1 VLAERRGGRFYEGS
15 DTRRPA
21 GAPIMPKPSAATAS
35 RPAVAKLKP
44 AHDVVVAGG
53 GVIDPA
59 NGIDAVLDIGIRKGR
74 IAAVAAKLDP
84 GRAKAIDATGLIVTP
99 GLIDTHAH
107 VYEYVSGDFGLNP
120 DLVGV
125 RSGVTTVVDQGGPS
139 ALTFDGF
146 RKFIVETAKTRVY
159 AFISAY
165 LAGGLLGH
173 RYVDLYGP
181 TGINVKAIVK
191 AARDNP
197 DLVRGIKAHAEPG
210 GYSRWGMASLKL
222 AKEASREL
230 KLPVYIHLGTLWPEA
245 KGAAVDASKI
255 IDEVVPLLDPGDI
268 LAHPFTKFPSGFVA
282 ADGTIHPLIRE
293 ALAKGVRIDVGR
305 GAHFSFGNARRVID
319 AGILPFTLGADLHG
333 YNVRLQDGGRAYR
346 GMFSGEG
353 VDAIV
358 QDEDRGSPFARPYSL
373 QHAMTELLALGVPLA
388 EAVRMA
394 TQNAAVMLG
403 LEPEM
408 GSLSVGMPADLSAM
422 RLIEVDWTLVD
433 SERVTHSA
441 TQLLHPEFA
450 IRAGKLHRAD
460 SPLLPEFAAAAA

>member
-1 VLAERRGGRFYEGS
+1 MA
-15 DTRRPA
+15 
-21 GAPIMPKPSAATAS
+21 KSAKRTSA
-35 RPAVAKLKP
+35 AVAKLKP
-44 AHDVVVAGG
+44 AFDVVVKGG
-53 GVIDPA
+53 RVIDPA
-59 NGIDAVLDIGIRKGR
+59 NGVDAVCDIGIKKGR
-74 IAAVAAKLDP
+74 IAAVAPQLDA
-84 GRAKAIDATGLIVTP
+84 GVGKVIDAAGLLVTP

-107 VYEYVSGDFGLNP
+107 VYQYVAGDFGLNP

-146 RKFIVETAKTRVY
+146 RKFIVETAKSRVY

-181 TGINVKAIVK
+181 AGINVRAIVK

-210 GYSRWGMASLKL
+210 GYSRWGMASMKL

-230 KLPVYIHLGTLWPEA
+230 DLPVYIHLGTLWPEA
-245 KGAAVDASKI
+245 NRAAVDAAKI

-268 LAHPFTKFPSGFVA
+268 LAHPFTRFPSGFVA
-282 ADGTIHPLIRE
+282 PDGSIHPLVRE

-305 GAHFSFGNARRVID
+305 GAHFSFAAAERIIG
-319 AGILPFTLGADLHG
+319 AGILPFTIGADLHG
-333 YNVRLQDGGRAYR
+333 YNVRMADVGRAYR

-358 QDEDRGSPFARPYSL
+358 PDEDRATPFARPYSL
-373 QHAMTELLALGVPLA
+373 QHAMTELLALGVPLT
-388 EAVRMA
+388 EVVRMA
-394 TQNAAVMLG
+394 THNAAIMIG
-403 LEPEM
+403 LDAEI
-408 GSLSVGMPADLSAM
+408 GSLAVGMPADLSLM
-422 RLIEVDWTLVD
+422 RLIDGDWTLID
-433 SERVTHSA
+433 SLRVTLKA
-441 TQLLHPEFA
+441 RQILHPEMA
-450 IRAGKLHRAD
+450 IRSGKVHRAD
-460 SPLLPEFAAAAA
+460 SPLLPAFAMAA